1 MMRTNIRL
9 LALLLIALVL
19 SGTAL
24 AQSAA
29 EQQVSEFDVNGL
41 KVIVKR
47 RPNTATVA
55 AGLFIR
61 GGSSNLTAD
70 NAGIEA
76 MMLNVSTEG
85 GKAFP
90 RDVLRKQVASTGTTL
105 GYGANRDFSVLS
117 MACTKDN
124 FDLSWRM
131 FTDVTMDPAFAP
143 EDVERVR
150 ANMISALRS
159 ATDAPDSFL
168 QDVVERTIYAGH
180 PYAADPSGTVETI
193 SKFKAADLAAWHKRV
208 MQTSQ
213 LLLVVVGNIDPAN
226 IQKLA
231 AASFGTLPKG
241 SYTRPA
247 VPALD
252 FSKGS
257 VDTVGRPIQTDYVE
271 GSFAAPSL
279 TDPDYYAMR
288 VAISILQTQVYQEV
302 RVKRNLSYAPDAA
315 LNTQAANNAYIYVTS
330 TDPNQS
336 VKVMLDSIRE
346 LRSSEVTEDVIR
358 QYGNFFLTT
367 YYLGQETN
375 AAQAGELAK
384 YELIGGGWR
393 NSLQYIER
401 IRKVTPAE
409 VKAVAAKYMKNIRFN
424 VVGNSSDVDKT
435 VFLQAL

>member
-1 MMRTNIRL
+1 MRTNIRL
-9 LALLLIALVL
+9 FSALLITVVL
-19 SGTAL
+19 SGL
-24 AQSAA
+24 AFTQSVA

-61 GGSSNLTAD
+61 GGSSNLTPD

-76 MMLNVSTEG
+76 MMLNVATEG

-105 GYGANRDFSVLS
+105 SSGSNRDYSAIS
-117 MACTKDN
+117 MACTKEN
-124 FDLSWRM
+124 FDVSWRM

-143 EDVERVR
+143 DDVERIR
-150 ANMISALRS
+150 ANMITALRS
-159 ATDAPDSFL
+159 KSDSPDAFL
-168 QDVVERTIYAGH
+168 QDNVERTIYAGH
-180 PYAADPSGTVETI
+180 PYAVDPDGSVENI
-193 SKFKAADLAAWHKRV
+193 SKFKVADLAAWHKQV
-208 MQTSQ
+208 MQTSR
-213 LLLVVVGNIDPAN
+213 LLLVVVGNVDPAS

-231 AASFGTLPKG
+231 ASSFGTLPKG
-241 SYTRPA
+241 SYMRPA
-247 VPALD
+247 VPALE

-257 VDTVGRPIQTDYVE
+257 VETVSRPIQTDYVE
-271 GSFAAPSL
+271 GSFAAPALS
-279 TDPDYYAMR
+279 DPEYYAMR
-288 VAISILQTQVYQEV
+288 VAISILQTEVYQEV

-336 VKVMLDSIRE
+336 VKVMLDAIRT
-346 LRSSEVTEDVIR
+346 LRSNEVTPDVIR

-384 YELIGGGWR
+384 YELVGGGWR

-409 VKAVAAKYMKNIRFN
+409 VKAVAEKYMKNIRFN
-424 VVGNSSDVDKT
+424 VIGNPSRVDKT
-435 VFLQAL
+435 VFLQGI

>member
-1 MMRTNIRL
+1 MRTNIRL
-9 LALLLIALVL
+9 FSALLITVVL
-19 SGTAL
+19 SGLAF
-24 AQSAA
+24 AQSTA

-61 GGSSNLTAD
+61 GGSSNLTPD

-76 MMLNVSTEG
+76 MMLNVATEG

-105 GYGANRDFSVLS
+105 SSGSNRDYSAIS
-117 MACTKDN
+117 MGCTKEN
-124 FDLSWRM
+124 FDVSWRM
-131 FTDVTMDPAFAP
+131 FTDVAMNPAFAP
-143 EDVERVR
+143 EDVERIR
-150 ANMISALRS
+150 ANMITALRS
-159 ATDAPDSFL
+159 KSDSPDAFL
-168 QDVVERTIYAGH
+168 QDNVERTIYAGH
-180 PYAADPSGTVETI
+180 PYAVDPDGSVENI
-193 SKFKAADLAAWHKRV
+193 SKFKVADLVAWHKQV
-208 MQTSQ
+208 MQTSR
-213 LLLVVVGNIDPAN
+213 LLLVVVGNVDPAN

-241 SYTRPA
+241 SYARPA
-247 VPALD
+247 VPALE

-257 VDTVGRPIQTDYVE
+257 VETVSRPIQTDYVE
-271 GSFAAPSL
+271 GSFAAPALS
-279 TDPDYYAMR
+279 DPEYYAMR
-288 VAISILQTQVYQEV
+288 VAISILQTEVYQEV

-336 VKVMLDSIRE
+336 VKVMLDAIRT
-346 LRSSEVTEDVIR
+346 LRSNEVTPDVIR

-384 YELIGGGWR
+384 YELVGGGWR

-401 IRKVTPAE
+401 IRKVTPTE
-409 VKAVAAKYMKNIRFN
+409 VKAVAEKYMKNIRFN
-424 VVGNSSDVDKT
+424 VIGNPSDVDKT
-435 VFLQAL
+435 VFLQGI